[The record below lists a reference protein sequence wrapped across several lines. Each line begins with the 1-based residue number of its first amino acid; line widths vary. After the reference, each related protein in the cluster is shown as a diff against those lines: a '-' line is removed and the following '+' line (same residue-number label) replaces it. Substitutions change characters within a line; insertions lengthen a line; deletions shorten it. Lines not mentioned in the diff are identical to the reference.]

1 MVHAG
6 FQTTIDNSRD
16 QINDA
21 VRELVTIREWGDT
34 VFLNLPFFF
43 PSGTAATVKICK
55 SPRGFL
61 VSDNGFAFRELE
73 AIGSERSFGRIAATF
88 SERAEIEKNRRVVFV
103 EATPDDLARAIS
115 DVASVSWQI
124 VEKVYAD
131 REEEDDTDLEE
142 ELTSKLISLFGE
154 PHVGIGRKLRGVSAT
169 EWGVSALVDYS
180 GNRPA
185 VFQAVS
191 NHATSVYRTNSA
203 FHDLAAIPKA
213 PKLIA
218 VVRNKKA
225 LGPRL
230 GVLSQAGR
238 VIEEN
243 QSEDVFR
250 RAVAA

>member
-1 MVHAG
+1 MAHVR
-6 FQTTIDNSRD
+6 FQTTDSTRD
-16 QINDA
+16 QIRDA
-21 VRELVTIREWGDT
+21 VRELVTIREWGDS

-43 PSGTAATVKICK
+43 PSGTAATVKVYK
-55 SPRGFL
+55 SGDKF
-61 VSDNGFAFRELE
+61 VVTDNGFAFRELE
-73 AIGSERSFGRIAATF
+73 AIGAERSFGLIAAAF
-88 SERAEIEKNRRVVFV
+88 SERAEIEKNRRAVFV

-115 DVASVSWQI
+115 DVASVSWQ
-124 VEKVYAD
+124 VVDKVYAD
-131 REEEDDTDLEE
+131 REEEDEGALEE
-142 ELTSKLISLFGE
+142 ELTTKLISLFGE
-154 PHVGIGRKLRGVSAT
+154 PHVAVGRKLRGISAT

-180 GNRPA
+180 SNRPV

-191 NHATSVYRTNSA
+191 NHPTSVYRTNSA

-230 GVLSQAGR
+230 GLLSQAGR

-250 RAVAA
+250 KAVAA